1 MTPGGG
7 EGKGSTEKGG
17 EEIKERGTKAFRLPS
32 LGLVPS
38 VHRGLRSVFAASTH
52 EDPVTLLMPNLPAAP
67 LCLAQGHRA
76 T

>member
-32 LGLVPS
+32 LGLVPLS
-38 VHRGLRSVFAASTH
+38 IEDFDPCLLLQHTRTQLRY
-52 EDPVTLLMPNLPAAP
+52 
-67 LCLAQGHRA
+67 
-76 T
+76 